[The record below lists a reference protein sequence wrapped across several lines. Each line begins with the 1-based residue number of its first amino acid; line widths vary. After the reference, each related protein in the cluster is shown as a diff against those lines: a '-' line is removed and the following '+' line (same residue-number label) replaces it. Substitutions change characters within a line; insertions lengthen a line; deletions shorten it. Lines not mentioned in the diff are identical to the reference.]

1 MDSMVEI
8 LALIPARGGSKG
20 VPRKNIK
27 PLGGHPLISYSIAA
41 GLNSSLVNRVIVST
55 DDTEI
60 ADSARFYGADVPF
73 LRPTEIAQDDTQDL
87 PVFQHALDWL
97 NENEG
102 FQPDLVVQ
110 LRPTSPFRSLTMVD
124 EAINLLQNNPKATSV
139 RGVVPSKQNPY
150 KMWSIGDDGIMQP
163 LLGSD
168 FSEPFNMPRQ
178 ELPPTYWQ
186 TGHIDVIR
194 RDTILGGSMS
204 GDKVLPY
211 LIDPVF
217 SIDLDNQLDWE
228 QAEGRI
234 KNLRGQITHPS
245 GGKDFPA
252 RVSLLVLD
260 FDGVLTDDR
269 VYVNERG
276 EEAVAA
282 FRGDGMGI
290 STLRKRGIE
299 TIILSRE
306 VNPVVKAR
314 GDKLGVPVY
323 QGILEK
329 GEALK
334 KILKEKKI
342 PGDQVVYLGNDVNDL
357 PCFPL
362 VGFAA
367 VVADAHSAVI
377 KEADYVL
384 SKKGGHGA
392 VRELCDLI
400 IESIKD

>member
-1 MDSMVEI
+1 MVEI

-20 VPRKNIK
+20 LPGKNIK
-27 PLGGHPLISYSIAA
+27 PLGGHPLIAYSITA
-41 GLNSSLVNRVIVST
+41 GLNSSMVDRVIVST
-55 DDTEI
+55 DDPEI
-60 ADSARFYGADVPF
+60 SSVARFYGADVPF
-73 LRPTEIAQDDTQDL
+73 LRPAEIAQDETRDL
-87 PVFQHALDWL
+87 PVFQHALNWL
-97 NENEG
+97 MDTEG
-102 FQPDLVVQ
+102 YQPDLVVQ
-110 LRPTSPFRSLTMVD
+110 LRPTSPFRSLTLVD
-124 EAINLLQNNPKATSV
+124 EAIKVLQDNPKASSV

-150 KMWSIGDDGIMQP
+150 KMWRIGEDGMMQP
-163 LLGSD
+163 LLESE
-168 FSEPFNMPRQ
+168 FSEAFNMPRQ

-194 RDTILGGSMS
+194 RETILGGSMT
-204 GDKVLPY
+204 GDKVLPC

-234 KNLRGQITHPS
+234 KDLRSQITHPS
-245 GGKDFPA
+245 GGKALPD

-290 STLRKRGIE
+290 SALKKRGIE

-306 VNPVVKAR
+306 VNPVVQAR

-323 QGILEK
+323 QGILKKDEV
-329 GEALK
+329 LK
-334 KILKEKKI
+334 EILKEKKI
-342 PGDQVVYLGNDVNDL
+342 SGDEVVYLGNDVNDL

-367 VVADAHSAVI
+367 VVADAHPAVM
-377 KEADYVL
+377 KEAHYVL

-400 IESIKD
+400 MEWIKD

>member
-1 MDSMVEI
+1 MVEI
-8 LALIPARGGSKG
+8 LAIIPARGGSKG

-27 PLGGHPLISYSIAA
+27 PLGGHPLIAYSIAA
-41 GLNSSLVNRVIVST
+41 GLNSSQVNRVIVST
-55 DDTEI
+55 DDPEI
-60 ADSARFYGADVPF
+60 ADTARNYGADVPF
-73 LRPTEIAQDDTQDL
+73 LRPAEIAQDDTQDL
-87 PVFQHALDWL
+87 PVFQHAMDWF

-102 FQPDLVVQ
+102 YQPDLVVQ
-110 LRPTSPFRSLTMVD
+110 LRPTSPFRSLTLVD
-124 EAINLLQNNPKATSV
+124 EAINLLLDNPDATSV

-150 KMWSIGDDGIMQP
+150 KMWRVGDDGMMQP
-163 LLGSD
+163 ILESE

-178 ELPPTYWQ
+178 KLPPTYWQ

-194 RDTILGGSMS
+194 RETILGGSMC
-204 GDKVLPY
+204 GDKVFAY
-211 LIDPVF
+211 MIDPVL

-228 QAEGRI
+228 RAEGRI

-245 GGKDFPA
+245 GDRVLPE

-260 FDGVLTDDR
+260 FDGVITDDR

-290 STLRKRGIE
+290 SALRNLGVE

-334 KILKEKKI
+334 EILNEKKI
-342 PGDQVVYLGNDVNDL
+342 SGDEVVYLGNDVNDL

-367 VVADAHSAVI
+367 VVADAHPTAI
-377 KEADYVL
+377 QEAHYIL

-400 IESIKD
+400 IESINE